1 MAYLEKQCNATVGV
15 WRPSTRSR
23 VVVIVTLLFNM
34 AVCQPSSCSHC
45 QFSPQLLKQ
54 SIGDIVMHSHVG
66 FVITDTSV
74 FSFPL
79 LLLDQHVL
87 YLSLVE
93 VLMCNQKDFLIT
105 VSATGVPSRRD
116 RIWYLMW
123 LLKTVLVL
131 SAYMARI
138 VAVCWLI
145 HNTGHLLYS
154 CLMLPLCTA
163 L

>member
-1 MAYLEKQCNATVGV
+1 
-15 WRPSTRSR
+15 
-23 VVVIVTLLFNM
+23 
-34 AVCQPSSCSHC
+34 
-45 QFSPQLLKQ
+45 
-54 SIGDIVMHSHVG
+54 MHSHVG

-116 RIWYLMW
+116 RI
-123 LLKTVLVL
+123 
-131 SAYMARI
+131 
-138 VAVCWLI
+138 
-145 HNTGHLLYS
+145 
-154 CLMLPLCTA
+154 
-163 L
+163 